1 MKALRGVKHSARV
14 GSDLQHVIYQFQ
26 QWRVGRQKLE
36 RIPEPLWQAAASL
49 HPRYS
54 VFRIAR
60 SLRLNFNDMRDRI
73 HGKRKLVRG
82 QKHSRSA
89 VAGAESDRLHF
100 VEMPAAAVADGE
112 ECQLKVRIGAG
123 GIRMNIRLKG
133 AGVGQ
138 MLERLRGLWSLCA

>member
-1 MKALRGVKHSARV
+1 MKTVGARKNCAN
-14 GSDLQHVIYQFQ
+14 GNPDLQHVIDQFQ
-26 QWRVGRQKLE
+26 QWRVDRQKLE

-54 VFRIAR
+54 VFHIAR
-60 SLRLNFNDMRDRI
+60 ALRLNFNGMRDRI
-73 HGKRKLVRG
+73 HGKRKVVRA

-89 VAGAESDRLHF
+89 VAGPETDGLHF

-123 GIRMNIRLKG
+123 GIRMSIRLKG

-138 MLERLRGLWSLCA
+138 MLERLRGLWSCGA